1 MVFCQ
6 RVSVFH
12 RWFPYAAGN
21 RRSGR
26 YYHSKFGV
34 IWDLLCHSRKPDT
47 PHRVAACASPNAG
60 YLTIKTQKTALAP
73 SKMEGGRG

>member
-6 RVSVFH
+6 RVSVFL

-34 IWDLLCHSRKPDT
+34 IW
-47 PHRVAACASPNAG
+47 
-60 YLTIKTQKTALAP
+60 
-73 SKMEGGRG
+73 E